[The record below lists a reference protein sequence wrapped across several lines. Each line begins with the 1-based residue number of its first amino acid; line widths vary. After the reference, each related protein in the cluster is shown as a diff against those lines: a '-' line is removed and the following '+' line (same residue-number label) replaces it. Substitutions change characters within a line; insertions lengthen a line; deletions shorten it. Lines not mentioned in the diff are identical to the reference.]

1 MKCESADGRVQ
12 TRASDPRSLG
22 LDQTGTA
29 RARSASP
36 RSSSELHG
44 RRARGSRSSA
54 HTAQR
59 ASDPA

>member
-29 RARSASP
+29 RRARALDLLH
-36 RSSSELHG
+36 REALGSSELHG
-44 RRARGSRSSA
+44 RGGVDLAR
-54 HTAQR
+54 TAR
-59 ASDPA
+59 V

>member
-29 RARSASP
+29 RARSAPP

-44 RRARGSRSSA
+44 RGGVDLAR
-54 HTAQR
+54 TAR
-59 ASDPA
+59 V